1 MKKRNR
7 EPAKGWSASGGKL
20 KRKNKLLVILGPTS
34 SGKSDL
40 AVFLAKKYN
49 GEIISADSRQL
60 YTWMDIGTG
69 KITKREMKGIPHHM
83 LDVAHPSR
91 QFTVVQYQKKALK
104 IIRDIQRRGK
114 LPILVGGTGLY
125 IQAIVDRTVFPE
137 VGPNRVLRSKL
148 RNTPVDEL
156 FQKLQK
162 LDPRR
167 ALSIEAENKR
177 RLIRALEIIEATGKP
192 VPRLANS
199 KQQTMNNV
207 LILGIKISREELNEK
222 IKLRLKKRLKQRMIK
237 EVKNLHEKYRVSWR
251 GLEKFGL
258 EYGWIARYL
267 QNKISKEKM
276 EEKLYRDIKNY
287 AKRQMTWF
295 KRDKRVR
302 WIKNEQEAKI
312 LVQKFTQQ

>member
-1 MKKRNR
+1 MKKLV
-7 EPAKGWSASGGKL
+7 KKL
-20 KRKNKLLVILGPTS
+20 KRKNKLLIILGPTA

-49 GEIISADSRQL
+49 GEIISADSRQV

-91 QFTVVQYQKKALK
+91 QFTVVQYQKKSLK

-125 IQAIVDRTVFPE
+125 IQAVVDGTVFPG
-137 VGPNRVLRSKL
+137 VPPNRMLRSKL
-148 RNTPVDEL
+148 RNKSTAEL

-167 ALSIEAENKR
+167 ALSIESKNKR

-207 LILGIKISREELNEK
+207 LILGIKISREELNKK

-258 EYGWIARYL
+258 EYVWIARYL

-276 EEKLYRDIKNY
+276 EEKLYRDIKN
-287 AKRQMTWF
+287 
-295 KRDKRVR
+295 
-302 WIKNEQEAKI
+302 
-312 LVQKFTQQ
+312 

>member
-1 MKKRNR
+1 MLQHNHR
-7 EPAKGWSASGGKL
+7 PKL
-20 KRKNKLLVILGPTS
+20 IVVVGPTA

-49 GEIISADSRQL
+49 GEIVSADSRQV

-69 KITKREMKGIPHHM
+69 KITKREMKNIPHYM

-91 QFTVVQYQKKALK
+91 QFTVVQYQKKTLK
-104 IIRDIQRRGK
+104 IIHDIQQRGK

-125 IQAIVDRTVFPE
+125 IQAVVDGTIFPE
-137 VGPNRVLRSKL
+137 VPPNHMLRSKL
-148 RNTPVDEL
+148 HNIPADVL

-167 ALSIEAENKR
+167 ALSIESKNKR

-207 LILGIKISREELNEK
+207 LILGIKISREELNKK
-222 IKLRLKKRLKQRMIK
+222 IKLRLKKRLRQGMFA
-237 EVKNLHEKYRVSWR
+237 EVKNLREKYHVSWKR
-251 GLEKFGL
+251 LENFGL
-258 EYGWIARYL
+258 EYRWTARYL

-276 EEKLYRDIKNY
+276 KEKLYQDIKNY

-295 KRDKRVR
+295 KRDKRIR
-302 WIKNEQEAKI
+302 WIKDKQEAKI
-312 LVQKFTQQ
+312 LVRKFTQQ